1 MVRQLNGRLD
11 LAKSSSK
18 ETPDYHSLAQ
28 FVGKLIELWKGWM
41 LRPETHIQRQAA
53 LHDCLPWLLGDG
65 GQKIEKVYGEEK
77 NILYLAD

>member
-1 MVRQLNGRLD
+1 MHSHLD

-28 FVGKLIELWKGWM
+28 FVCKLIELWKGWM
-41 LRPETHIQRQAA
+41 LRPEKHIQRQAA

-65 GQKIEKVYGEEK
+65 GQKIEKVYVKENKYFVLG
-77 NILYLAD
+77 